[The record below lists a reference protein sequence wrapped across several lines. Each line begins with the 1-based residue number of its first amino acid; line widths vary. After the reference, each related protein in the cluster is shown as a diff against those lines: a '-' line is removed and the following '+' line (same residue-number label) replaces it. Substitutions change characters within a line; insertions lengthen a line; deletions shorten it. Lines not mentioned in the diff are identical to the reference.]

1 MEDKELHLLSL
12 LEVKEANASKPAGEY
27 ESIWLIIIAIL
38 LIVVLFSYSSRL
50 NNLDKMIQM
59 LNEKINNLEDSIHKL
74 KNKPRDHIP
83 IFNNKN
89 ILVSGPFNEDNIEDP
104 EELIDTS
111 PKISKLFD
119 PRVKHKD
126 NKKEDDKTE

>member
-1 MEDKELHLLSL
+1 MHLLSL
-12 LEVKEANASKPAGEY
+12 LAVEEANAPKPAGEY
-27 ESIWLIIIAIL
+27 ESIWLIIIAII

-74 KNKPRDHIP
+74 KIKPRDHIP

-89 ILVSGPFNEDNIEDP
+89 IVVSGPFNEDNIEESD
-104 EELIDTS
+104 ELINTT

-119 PRVKHKD
+119 PRIKHKD
-126 NKKEDDKTE
+126 KKEENKKE

>member
-12 LEVKEANASKPAGEY
+12 LAVEEANAPKPAGEY
-27 ESIWLIIIAIL
+27 ESIWLIIIAII

-50 NNLDKMIQM
+50 NNLDKMIDM
-59 LNEKINNLEDSIHKL
+59 LNEKITNLEDSIQKL
-74 KNKPRDHIP
+74 KIKPRDHIP

-89 ILVSGPFNEDNIEDP
+89 IVVSGPFNEDNIEESD
-104 EELIDTS
+104 ELINTT

-119 PRVKHKD
+119 PRIKHKD
-126 NKKEDDKTE
+126 KKEENKKE

>member
-12 LEVKEANASKPAGEY
+12 LAVEEANAPKPAGEY
-27 ESIWLIIIAIL
+27 ESIWLIIIAII

-59 LNEKINNLEDSIHKL
+59 LNEKINNLEDAIQKL
-74 KNKPRDHIP
+74 KIKHRDHIP
-83 IFNNKN
+83 IFGNKN
-89 ILVSGPFNEDNIEDP
+89 IMVPGPFNEDNIEVP
-104 EELIDTS
+104 EELIDTT

-119 PRVKHKD
+119 PRIKHKD
-126 NKKEDDKTE
+126 NKKENDKKE

>member
-12 LEVKEANASKPAGEY
+12 LAVEEANAPKPAGEY
-27 ESIWLIIIAIL
+27 ESIWLIIIAII

-50 NNLDKMIQM
+50 NNLDKMIDM
-59 LNEKINNLEDSIHKL
+59 LNEKITNLEDSIQKL
-74 KNKPRDHIP
+74 KIKPRDHIP

-89 ILVSGPFNEDNIEDP
+89 IMVSGPFNEDNIEESD
-104 EELIDTS
+104 ELINTT

-119 PRVKHKD
+119 PRIKHKD
-126 NKKEDDKTE
+126 KKEENKKE

>member
-12 LEVKEANASKPAGEY
+12 LAVEEANAPKPAGEY
-27 ESIWLIIIAIL
+27 ESIWLIIIAII

-59 LNEKINNLEDSIHKL
+59 LNEKINNLEDAIQKL
-74 KNKPRDHIP
+74 KIKPRDHIP
-83 IFNNKN
+83 IFGNKS
-89 ILVSGPFNEDNIEDP
+89 IMVSGPFNEDNIEDP
-104 EELIDTS
+104 EELINTT

-119 PRVKHKD
+119 PRIKHND
-126 NKKEDDKTE
+126 NKKENDKKE